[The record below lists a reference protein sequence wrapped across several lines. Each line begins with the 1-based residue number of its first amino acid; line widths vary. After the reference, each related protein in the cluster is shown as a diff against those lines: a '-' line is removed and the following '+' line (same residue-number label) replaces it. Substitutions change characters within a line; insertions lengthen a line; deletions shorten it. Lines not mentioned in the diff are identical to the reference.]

1 MLSRKT
7 IEAYLFFLLRHRIA
21 VSVVVAA
28 ITFVLAGF
36 MYFRMHV
43 FTNFFDLY
51 PPNHPYIKLYTQ
63 YRSMFGTANTL
74 LLVVEVKDG
83 TIFDDPA
90 TVQKVDR
97 ITLALLHDIPG
108 VNGEQVLSITHPKI
122 KTTLTAGSGIKVV
135 PLMYPRVPENKEDL
149 EFLKLKVYTTEG
161 VKGPFVSE
169 DDKATLIIAG
179 FWEEYFD
186 LPTMWAKIQEIVRQE
201 SDANTKIYV
210 SGPPILYAYFL
221 DIMPK
226 MVNVLAASIVM
237 ILLILWIEFRSWQG
251 VVIPAFSGTLSAIW
265 GLGFGG
271 LCAAASQYVSNPQL
285 KMLMNVS
292 LDPLVLVIPLLIS
305 ARAHSHSVQS
315 MERYHE
321 EYHRLRD
328 KNLAIV
334 KSYAEIYAPAMVSI
348 LADGVAILTLLV
360 ARIPIIQKL
369 AILCSFWIIS
379 IFISVVTLHPI
390 ILSFTPPPAEEH
402 VSGRTPLERFMAW
415 MMVVA
420 LAWLFW
426 LYDYIPG
433 APVAALL
440 LIALLGL
447 DCDLLVRRVTTVA
460 QHVAGWLAVVVGG
473 TVALAAA
480 DRFGTRGYDVA
491 FFALAS
497 IGVLG
502 LTGDVRGMRMGAW
515 VGLLLVAPAV
525 AVAQVTGLLAG
536 GVGAVARIGAI
547 AAAHVAILA
556 VASALVLAVY
566 SPIGFGI
573 SRATDAF
580 GAFFGRVY
588 VAIERSLIW
597 LATGSRRPAMAVA
610 LVSLLSFG
618 LYFQHLLKVGDTTP
632 GAALLYPKHPYNVA
646 FGKVNEKFLGASQ
659 LVIIAEGNSY
669 CTVGGKPCEGDG
681 CKLCLPEDENACGA
695 EKCEQREGA
704 IKDANTLNDLDL
716 FARYMA
722 ERSEVGGTVTATTL
736 LKKIFRTFHEADPKW
751 EILPTRDDHVSQLF
765 FLLTSGTR
773 RGEMDR
779 FFDMNYTNATIAV
792 FYKDYTHETIERS
805 IARAKEYI
813 TTHGAQT
820 EHVRYRLAG
829 GLIGILAAVNEEVE
843 WSYRVN
849 LVLILIVVFL
859 LSYATYVS
867 VIGAL
872 IVMLPSLVAQPLS
885 EAVMYLFGIDMNINS
900 LPVAA
905 VGIGIGIDYG
915 YYVLSRIVEELS
927 SGVTFDLAI
936 RRMFETTGK
945 TVLFTG
951 VSLTASIIFWVF
963 FPMKFQADMALLL
976 VLLLAFHLMGALMFI
991 PPMVALFKPRFA
1003 IKYAEERQRI
1013 RAEEAAAAEADA
1025 ARVGAAG
1032 R

>member
-1 MLSRKT
+1 MFSRKT
-7 IEAYLFFLLRHRIA
+7 IEAYLFFLLRHRLA
-21 VSVVVAA
+21 ASLVVAA
-28 ITFVLAGF
+28 ATVVLAAF
-36 MYFRMHV
+36 MVARMHI

-51 PPNHPYIKLYTQ
+51 PPGHPYIKLYTQ

-74 LLVVEVKDG
+74 LLVVEVKNG
-83 TIFDDPA
+83 TIFDDPE

-108 VNGEQVLSITHPKI
+108 VNGEQVFSITHPKI

-161 VKGPFVSE
+161 VKGLFVSE
-169 DDKATLIIAG
+169 DDKATLIVAG

-186 LPTMWAKIQEIVRQE
+186 LPTMWAKIQDIVRRE
-201 SDANTKIYV
+201 SDANTRIYV
-210 SGPPILYAYFL
+210 TGIPILFAYFME
-221 DIMPK
+221 IMPQ
-226 MVNVLAASIVM
+226 MTGVLGASIVM
-237 ILLILWIEFRSWQG
+237 ILLILWVEFRSWQG
-251 VVIPAFSGTLSAIW
+251 VVIPAFSGLLSAIW

-271 LCAAASQYVSNPQL
+271 LWGL
-285 KMLMNVS
+285 S

-321 EYHRLRD
+321 EYRRLRD
-328 KNLAIV
+328 RDQAIV

-348 LADGVAILTLLV
+348 LADGLAILTLLV
-360 ARIPIIQKL
+360 SRIPIIQKL

-402 VSGRTPLERFMAW
+402 VSGRTPLERFMSW

-420 LAWLFW
+420 IAWLLW
-426 LYDYIPG
+426 LYEWIPG
-433 APVAALL
+433 WPVTAM
-440 LIALLGL
+440 
-447 DCDLLVRRVTTVA
+447 
-460 QHVAGWLAVVVGG
+460 
-473 TVALAAA
+473 
-480 DRFGTRGYDVA
+480 
-491 FFALAS
+491 
-497 IGVLG
+497 LG
-502 LTGDVRGMRMGAW
+502 LTLGGLASDLLLGIALPGYGDVGFAIARFTD
-515 VGLLLVAPAV
+515 VF
-525 AVAQVTGLLAG
+525 
-536 GVGAVARIGAI
+536 GAV
-547 AAAHVAILA
+547 
-556 VASALVLAVY
+556 
-566 SPIGFGI
+566 
-573 SRATDAF
+573 
-580 GAFFGRVY
+580 FGRLY
-588 VAIERSLIW
+588 LAIERSLIW
-597 LATGSRRPAMAVA
+597 LATGSRRPAMAVG

-632 GAALLYPKHPYNVA
+632 GAALLFPKHPYNIA
-646 FGKVNEKFLGASQ
+646 FRKVNEKFLGASQ
-659 LVIIAEGNSY
+659 LVIIAEGNAY
-669 CTVGGKPCEGDG
+669 CTVKGEPCEGPD
-681 CKLCLPEDENACGA
+681 CQRCFPEQEGQCGA
-695 EKCEQREGA
+695 EKCVQREGA
-704 IKDANTLNDLDL
+704 IKNAATLSELDL

-722 ERSEVGGTVTATTL
+722 ERPEVGGTVTATTL

-751 EILPTRDDHVSQLF
+751 EILPTRDDHVGQLF

-773 RGEMDR
+773 RGELDR
-779 FFDMNYTNATIAV
+779 FFDIGYTNATIAV
-792 FYKDYTHETIERS
+792 FYKDYTHETIEHS

-813 TTHGAQT
+813 AAHGAEAT
-820 EHVRYRLAG
+820 HVRYRLAG

-849 LVLILIVVFL
+849 LALILIVVFL

-867 VIGAL
+867 VVGAL

-915 YYVLSRIVEELS
+915 YYVLSRIVEELVA
-927 SGVTFDLAI
+927 GEGFDVAV

-963 FPMKFQADMALLL
+963 FPMKFQAQMALLL
-976 VLLLAFHLMGALMFI
+976 VLLLGFHLMGALMFI
-991 PPMVALFKPRFA
+991 PPMVSLLKPRFA
-1003 IKYAEERQRI
+1003 IKYAEERQRV
-1013 RAEEAAAAEADA
+1013 RAAAAAAEEARVV
-1025 ARVGAAG
+1025 RVGAAG
-1032 R
+1032 G

>member
-7 IEAYLFFLLRHRIA
+7 IEAYLFFLLRHRVA
-21 VSVVVAA
+21 VSIVVGVLTL
-28 ITFVLAGF
+28 ILAGF
-36 MYFRMHV
+36 MWFRMHV

-51 PPNHPYIKLYTQ
+51 PPNHPYIKLYQQ
-63 YRSMFGTANTL
+63 YRTMFGTANTL
-74 LLVVEVKDG
+74 LLVVEVQNG
-83 TIFDDPA
+83 TLFDDPD
-90 TVQKVDR
+90 TIQKVDR

-108 VNGEQVLSITHPKI
+108 VNGEQVLSITHPKV

-135 PLMYPRVPENKEDL
+135 PLMYPRVPENRQDL

-169 DDKATLIIAG
+169 DDKATLIVAG

-186 LPTMWAKIQEIVRQE
+186 LPTMWAKIQDIVRKE

-221 DIMPK
+221 EIMPK
-226 MVNVLAASIVM
+226 MVGVLAASIVM

-271 LCAAASQYVSNPQL
+271 LWGLN
-285 KMLMNVS
+285 

-328 KNLAIV
+328 KNKAIV

-348 LADGVAILTLLV
+348 VADGFAILTLLV

-390 ILSFTPPPAEEH
+390 ILSFTPPPEEH
-402 VSGRTPLERFMAW
+402 LSGRGGLERFMAW
-415 MMVVA
+415 M
-420 LAWLFW
+420 
-426 LYDYIPG
+426 
-433 APVAALL
+433 
-440 LIALLGL
+440 
-447 DCDLLVRRVTTVA
+447 TV
-460 QHVAGWLAVVVGG
+460 
-473 TVALAAA
+473 
-480 DRFGTRGYDVA
+480 
-491 FFALAS
+491 
-497 IGVLG
+497 
-502 LTGDVRGMRMGAW
+502 
-515 VGLLLVAPAV
+515 V
-525 AVAQVTGLLAG
+525 AVAWLLWLYEYISGWPVGAFLGFTFVGVTADLGPPTTRPWRLGWL
-536 GVGAVARIGAI
+536 GAVALVATLGWRGVVPAWASVIAI
-547 AAAHVAILA
+547 AMWGVPGIEVLRRA
-556 VASALVLAVY
+556 VLAPY
-566 SPIGFGI
+566 AGFGMAV
-573 SRATDAF
+573 SRFLDAF

-588 VAIERSLIW
+588 VAVESSLIW
-597 LATGSRRPAMAVA
+597 LAGGWRRTAMGIALAV
-610 LVSLLSFG
+610 LLAFG

-632 GAALLYPKHPYNVA
+632 GAALLYPEHPYNVA

-659 LVIIAEGNSY
+659 LVIIAEGMAF
-669 CTVGGKPCEGDG
+669 CTKGGQPCEGDG
-681 CKLCLPEDENACGA
+681 CTACTPGDDHACKAPENCL
-695 EKCEQREGA
+695 QTEGA
-704 IKDANTLNDLDL
+704 IKNAETLNDLDL

-736 LKKIFRTFHEADPKW
+736 LKKIFRTFHEGDPKW

-779 FFDMNYTNATIAV
+779 FFDINYSNATIAV

-813 TTHGAQT
+813 AAHGGGGHNVQ
-820 EHVRYRLAG
+820 YRLAG

-867 VIGAL
+867 IVGAF

-915 YYVLSRIVEELS
+915 YYVLSRIVEELCA
-927 SGVTFDLAI
+927 GEGFDVAI

-963 FPMKFQADMALLL
+963 FPMKFQANMALLL
-976 VLLLAFHLMGALMFI
+976 VLLLGFHLMGALMFI
-991 PPMVALFKPRFA
+991 PPMVSLFKPRFA

-1013 RAEEAAAAEADA
+1013 RAEAAAAEARA
-1025 ARVGAAG
+1025 ARAGAAG

>member
-7 IEAYLFFLLRHRIA
+7 IEAYLFFLLRHRLA
-21 VSVVVAA
+21 VSLMVAC
-28 ITFVLAGF
+28 ITLILGGF
-36 MYFRMHV
+36 MWTRMHI

-51 PPNHPYIKLYTQ
+51 PPDHPYIKLYTQ

-83 TIFDDPA
+83 TIFDDIE

-108 VNGEQVLSITHPKI
+108 VNGDQVLSITHPKL

-149 EFLKLKVYTTEG
+149 DFLKLQAYTTEG

-169 DDKATLIIAG
+169 DDKATLIVAG

-186 LPTMWAKIQEIVRQE
+186 LPTMWTKIQEIVRQE
-201 SDANTKIYV
+201 SDANTKFSV
-210 SGPPILYAYFL
+210 TGPPIPYAYF
-221 DIMPK
+221 PAEGRK
-226 MVNVLAASIVM
+226 MAAVLAASIVM
-237 ILLILWIEFRSWQG
+237 ILLILWLEFRSWQG

-271 LCAAASQYVSNPQL
+271 LCNWTSQYVPWIPAL
-285 KMLMNVS
+285 S

-328 KNLAIV
+328 RDQAIV

-348 LADGVAILTLLV
+348 LADGLAILTLLV

-402 VSGRTPLERFMAW
+402 VSGRTPLERFMSW

-420 LAWLFW
+420 IAWLLW
-426 LYDYIPG
+426 LYEWIPG
-433 APVAALL
+433 WPVTAM
-440 LIALLGL
+440 
-447 DCDLLVRRVTTVA
+447 
-460 QHVAGWLAVVVGG
+460 
-473 TVALAAA
+473 
-480 DRFGTRGYDVA
+480 
-491 FFALAS
+491 
-497 IGVLG
+497 LG
-502 LTGDVRGMRMGAW
+502 LTLGGLASDLLLGIALPGYGDVGF
-515 VGLLLVAPAV
+515 
-525 AVAQVTGLLAG
+525 
-536 GVGAVARIGAI
+536 
-547 AAAHVAILA
+547 
-556 VASALVLAVY
+556 AL
-566 SPIGFGI
+566 

-580 GAFFGRVY
+580 GAVFGRLY
-588 VAIERSLIW
+588 LAIEHGLIW
-597 LATGSRRPAMAVA
+597 LASGRRRPAMAVG

-659 LVIIAEGNSY
+659 LVIIAEGNAY
-669 CTVGGKPCEGDG
+669 CTVKGAPCEGPD
-681 CKLCLPEDENACGA
+681 CQRCFPEQEGQCEA
-695 EKCEQREGA
+695 EKCVQREGA
-704 IKDANTLNDLDL
+704 IKNAATLSELDL

-722 ERSEVGGTVTATTL
+722 ERPEVGGTV
-736 LKKIFRTFHEADPKW
+736 
-751 EILPTRDDHVSQLF
+751 
-765 FLLTSGTR
+765 
-773 RGEMDR
+773 
-779 FFDMNYTNATIAV
+779 AV
-792 FYKDYTHETIERS
+792 T
-805 IARAKEYI
+805 
-813 TTHGAQT
+813 
-820 EHVRYRLAG
+820 
-829 GLIGILAAVNEEVE
+829 EEVE

-849 LVLILIVVFL
+849 LALILAVVFA

-867 VIGAL
+867 FLGAL

-915 YYVLSRIVEELS
+915 YYVLSRIVEELCA
-927 SGVTFDLAI
+927 GEGFDVAI

-976 VLLLAFHLMGALMFI
+976 VLLLGFHLMGALMFI
-991 PPMVALFKPRFA
+991 PPMVSLFKPRFA

-1013 RAEEAAAAEADA
+1013 RAEAAAAEEARV

-1032 R
+1032 G